1 MNKDGAFQRTARF
14 RGPDLDSASESELLA
29 ATARLN
35 NALKRLGSGW
45 ALGVEAA
52 RRPAAAYPV
61 ENFPDAL
68 SLMVDEERRSA
79 FESAG
84 THFESAYHLTLVW
97 LPPPESRARATQW
110 LFEQPAR
117 ASVDWREQLA
127 AFVTA
132 TDRLLSLLES
142 ALPEVQWLTDAETLT
157 YLHAC
162 VSNTRHPVAVP
173 EVPFHLD
180 ALLADA
186 PLAGGLEPDARE
198 RTPAGADRAGL
209 SGVHLA
215 GTPR

>member
-1 MNKDGAFQRTARF
+1 M
-14 RGPDLDSASESELLA
+14 
-29 ATARLN
+29 
-35 NALKRLGSGW
+35 
-45 ALGVEAA
+45 EAA

-61 ENFPDAL
+61 EDFPDAL
-68 SLMVDEERRSA
+68 SLMVDEERRAA

-84 THFESAYHLTLVW
+84 SHFESAYHLTLVW

-162 VSNTRHPVAVP
+162 VSSTRHPVAVP

-186 PLAGGLEPDARE
+186 PLAGGLEPDAGE
-198 RTPAGADRAGL
+198 RAPAGADRAGL
-209 SGVHLA
+209 SGDHLA
-215 GTPR
+215 GVAR